1 MKALMINKDSEFNK
15 QKRTNFKMKKFN
27 KVFLVTKANKPLLG
41 KIYANSDL
49 TTSFVFEANKKKKS
63 MKLADVNFLVVP
75 NRQNGFNVWY
85 KGKLFTTDASNL
97 NLFKSMWDEM
107 INKTME
113 ANNHGI

>member
-1 MKALMINKDSEFNK
+1 
-15 QKRTNFKMKKFN
+15 MKKFN

-75 NRQNGFNVWY
+75 NCQGGFNVWY
-85 KGKLFTTDASNL
+85 KGNLFTTDSSNL
-97 NLFKSMWDEM
+97 KFFKSMWDEM
-107 INKTME
+107 INKTVE